1 MSKMLSLCVLVVA
14 ALVVQPGSA
23 QESAVENTEQAALRQ
38 TMLKYEEAFN
48 RADANGLAA
57 YWTEAGQYVTA
68 SGEKIEGRDAIRE
81 AYAKLF
87 AEEKGLRLEATTSR
101 LQVIAASTAVEEGVA
116 RVTCSSRPPAETSY
130 EAIFVKE
137 DGQWR
142 LCRVREAMLP
152 TSPSHHEQLKDLGWM
167 VGQWTSKDQ
176 TPAVSNQ
183 CEWAKNKNF
192 IKRSFFID
200 GEDDV
205 VIEGTQFIGWDASIR
220 QICSWSFDSEGGF
233 EHAVWRHVDN
243 RWIVDATAVLPDGR
257 QGSAERILTPVDDNA
272 FTWRSVNRQVDGR
285 LLPSTDEV
293 TIVRTTGTSNK

>member
-1 MSKMLSLCVLVVA
+1 VLFA
-14 ALVVQPGSA
+14 YPSIA
-23 QESAVENTEQAALRQ
+23 QEPADGNPEEESLRQ
-38 TMLKYEEAFN
+38 AMSNYEDAFN
-48 RADANGLAA
+48 RADAEQLET
-57 YWTEAGQYVTA
+57 YWAEAGEYVTD
-68 SGEKIEGRDAIRE
+68 SGEKIEGREAIRE
-81 AYAKLF
+81 AYTKLF

-183 CEWAKNKNF
+183 CDWAKNKNF
-192 IKRSFFID
+192 IKRSFSID

-205 VIEGTQFIGWDASIR
+205 VIEGTQFIGWDASTR
-220 QICSWSFDSEGGF
+220 QIRSWSFDSEGGF

-293 TIVRTTGTSNK
+293 TLVRTTGTSNK